1 MADASDLP
9 TDSSPPAPQAPA
21 PRERA
26 RYHHGD
32 LAHALLGA
40 VRELVERDGADR
52 MSVSKA
58 CRMAGVSTAAPY
70 KHFADRNDILR
81 SLCDIGFDELR
92 AAMQAAHDGVADPGE
107 ARVAEIGKAYVAFAA
122 ANPGLFRVMFGMKRE
137 LISPSDEDYGLEA
150 KACFQV
156 VIGDVAEASGL
167 EPGSEPAMRLAIML
181 WTFVHGVSTLLIDG
195 DYEVTEVPVNTDALV
210 EAAARG
216 LLQGGPPRAG

>member
-1 MADASDLP
+1 MADASDP
-9 TDSSPPAPQAPA
+9 FRDSRPAPGEQACCK
-21 PRERA
+21 RA
-26 RYHHGD
+26 GYHHGD
-32 LAHALLGA
+32 LAHALLAA
-40 VRELVERDGADR
+40 VRVLVEQDGADR

-92 AAMQAAHDGVADPGE
+92 DTMHASRAVVAEPGAE
-107 ARVAEIGKAYVAFAA
+107 RIAEIGKAYVAFAA

-137 LISPSDEDYGLEA
+137 LSDPDDPESSLEA
-150 KACFQV
+150 KECFQV
-156 VIGDVAEASGL
+156 VIADVGEASGL
-167 EPGSEPAMRLAIML
+167 GPGSEPAMRLAIML
-181 WTFVHGVSTLLIDG
+181 WTFVHGVATLLIDG
-195 DYEVTEVPVNTDALV
+195 DYEVTEVPVNTDALI

>member
-1 MADASDLP
+1 MADASDPLP
-9 TDSSPPAPQAPA
+9 DAPA
-21 PRERA
+21 APAEQACCKRA

-32 LAHALLGA
+32 LAHALLRA

-81 SLCDIGFDELR
+81 SLSDIGFDELR
-92 AAMQAAHDGVADPGE
+92 DAMQAARDGAPEVGE
-107 ARVAEIGKAYVAFAA
+107 ARVAAIGKAYVAFAA
-122 ANPGLFRVMFGMKRE
+122 ANPGLFRVMFAMKRE
-137 LISPSDEDYGLEA
+137 LSDPGEATHVLEA
-150 KACFQV
+150 KACFEV
-156 VIGDVAEASGL
+156 VIADVAAAARL

-181 WTFVHGVSTLLIDG
+181 WTFVHGAATLLIDG
-195 DYEVTEVPVNTDALV
+195 DYEVTEVPVNTDALI

-216 LLQGGPPRAG
+216 LLRGGPPRAD

>member
-1 MADASDLP
+1 MADASHPLS
-9 TDSSPPAPQAPA
+9 DSPAGRPA
-21 PRERA
+21 EPCCKRA

-32 LAHALLGA
+32 LAHALLAA

-81 SLCDIGFDELR
+81 TLCDHGFEEMRETMHASR
-92 AAMQAAHDGVADPGE
+92 AVTPEPGAARIA
-107 ARVAEIGKAYVAFAA
+107 AIGKAYVAFAA

-137 LISPSDEDYGLEA
+137 LSDPSDDDYGQEA

-156 VIGDVAEASGL
+156 VIADVAEASGL
-167 EPGSEPAMRLAIML
+167 EPGTEPAMRLAIML
-181 WTFVHGVSTLLIDG
+181 WTFVHGVATLLIDG
-195 DYEVTEVPVNTDALV
+195 DYEVTEVPVNTDALI

-216 LLQGGPPRAG
+216 LLQGGPPQAG